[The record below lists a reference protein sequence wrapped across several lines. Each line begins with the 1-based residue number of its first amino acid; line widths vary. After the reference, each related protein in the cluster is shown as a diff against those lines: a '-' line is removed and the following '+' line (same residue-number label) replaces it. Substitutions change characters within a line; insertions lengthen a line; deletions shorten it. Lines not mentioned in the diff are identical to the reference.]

1 MYLLFSAATASAT
14 DYEDLKAALAAERE
28 ALREVYDAD
37 PVEGLRAARET
48 LEQGI
53 EELLPHWEGT
63 AWAMNGTTQ
72 VPGVGRIA
80 CGYLVSTVLRDA
92 GLPVDRVKLAQQA
105 SENILATVVEEPGV
119 SRYWRR
125 PIDEVLRDSSVQ
137 GHGGDGIYVVGL
149 DTHVGLLVVRD
160 EEPIFCHAS
169 RTLRVVCEDATVA
182 KALHSRYLVLG
193 RLSDRAVEAWLTG
206 AALPTATG
214 PVGVPK

>member
-1 MYLLFSAATASAT
+1 MWILLGAPALATPY
-14 DYEDLKAALAAERE
+14 DDLKAALQAERD

-63 AWAMNGTTQ
+63 AWAMNGTTE
-72 VPGVGRIA
+72 VPGQGRIA

-92 GLPVDRVKLAQQA
+92 GIPVDRVKLAQQA
-105 SENILATVVEEPGV
+105 SENILSTVVEEPGV

-125 PIDEVLRDSSVQ
+125 PIDEVLRDTTAEGV
-137 GHGGDGIYVVGL
+137 YVVGL

-206 AALPTATG
+206 VALPTATG
-214 PVGVPK
+214 PVGVPR